1 MKNLKQFCIFTI
13 LAMLVFPHAFTAR
26 ASESATQQ
34 RDIISVKHKDSDG
47 TTHEYY
53 IEGMFD
59 GKEMADGSEVIIT
72 TQRGDTVISG
82 IYHDNTPHSSYI
94 DGIMTYVRNDRSKC
108 RLSGSFTL
116 ITCDAKH
123 RSFISK
129 KKRKWD
135 KFELRLEPGRINPI
149 NMSVDM
155 GDYRLMTKD
164 DGKIYTVFTTPK
176 TENQIAAIVSDMPRG
191 LFNFVNIDNSG
202 MSHFA
207 TALSALASR
216 EMGSRLKP
224 TRNDVFLSYNNQGME
239 LTLQTDLDNAEVLFG
254 DIDTP
259 SSLLQVDN
267 LTLLSDMTILPKGS
281 YTYTMPDSTIVS
293 GVFNHNDSFKSAP
306 NTIYLINNSQNHAL
320 CWTDPDGEQWDY
332 DKWLEIPQ
340 WADRSR
346 WYKILTEAKSPSDAI
361 AQLNEYINEHNI
373 AEQHKAE
380 EKQRKEAEAK
390 QQQQQAKQQ
399 SSEKYRQ
406 KYGEKFGRAIAE
418 KKLMIGMTKAM
429 VKEFIPAECYVVT
442 QRGNSETWT
451 FSEKKAEMSLM
462 SSRNGAEILMTT
474 RMLGMSIG
482 SLVRAGN
489 MMGIEIPL
497 VIQFTNGKVSSVTR

>member
-13 LAMLVFPHAFTAR
+13 FVMLVLSHAISAL
-26 ASESATQQ
+26 ASETSTQQ
-34 RDIISVKHKDSDG
+34 RDKISVKHKDFDG
-47 TTHEYY
+47 ATSEYY

-116 ITCDAKH
+116 ITGDAKH

-135 KFELRLEPGRINPI
+135 KFELRLESGRINPI

-155 GDYRLMTKD
+155 GGYRLITKD
-164 DGKIYTVFTTPK
+164 DGKLYTVFTTPK
-176 TENQIAAIVSDMPRG
+176 TENQIAAIVSDMSRG
-191 LFNFVNIDNSG
+191 LFSFEQLYDEKSS
-202 MSHFA
+202 MLRASHQ
-207 TALSALASR
+207 LAKKFLIR
-216 EMGSRLKP
+216 GR
-224 TRNDVFLSYNNQGME
+224 DVFLSYNGQMMH
-239 LTLQTDLDNAEVLFG
+239 LSKPKDLDNAEVLFG

-267 LTLLSDMTILPKGS
+267 LTLLSDMTIRPKGS
-281 YTYTMPDSTIVS
+281 YTYTIPDSTIVS
-293 GVFNHNDSFKSAP
+293 GVFTGSDSFKSAP
-306 NTIYLINNSQNHAL
+306 NIMYLINNSKNHSL
-320 CWTDPDGEQWDY
+320 KWSDSDGELWEY

-340 WADRSR
+340 WSDDSH
-346 WYKILTEAKSPSDAI
+346 WYEILKEAKSPSDAI
-361 AQLNEYINEHNI
+361 AQLNEYISEHNI
-373 AEQHKAE
+373 AEQRKAE
-380 EKQRKEAEAK
+380 EKQRKEDEEK
-390 QQQQQAKQQ
+390 HQQEQAYQHRIK
-399 SSEKYRQ
+399 KYQQ
-406 KYGEKFGRAIAE
+406 KYGEKFCKAIAE

-462 SSRNGAEILMTT
+462 SSKNGAEILMTT

-489 MMGIEIPL
+489 ILGVEIPL
-497 VIQFTNGKVSSVTR
+497 VIRFTNGKVSSVTR

>member
-13 LAMLVFPHAFTAR
+13 FVMLVLSHAISAL
-26 ASESATQQ
+26 ASETSTQQ
-34 RDIISVKHKDSDG
+34 RDKISVKFKDFDG
-47 TTHEYY
+47 ATSEYY
-53 IEGMFD
+53 IEGLFD

-82 IYHDNTPHSSYI
+82 IYHDNTPHNSYI
-94 DGIMTYVRNDRSKC
+94 DGIMTYVRNDKSKC

-116 ITCDAKH
+116 ITDDAKH

-135 KFELRLEPGRINPI
+135 KFELRLEAGRINPI

-164 DGKIYTVFTTPK
+164 DGKLYTVFNRIK
-176 TENQIAAIVSDMPRG
+176 TGNQLAAIKSDMPRG
-191 LFNFVNIDNSG
+191 IFSFEQLYDEKSS
-202 MSHFA
+202 MLRTSHQ
-207 TALSALASR
+207 LAR
-216 EMGSRLKP
+216 KFLIQG
-224 TRNDVFLSYNNQGME
+224 NDVFLSYNGQMMH
-239 LTLQTDLDNAEVLFG
+239 LSKPKDLDNAEVLFG

-267 LTLLSDMTILPKGS
+267 LTLLSDMTIRPKGS
-281 YTYTMPDSTIVS
+281 YTYTMSDSTIVS
-293 GVFNHNDSFKSAP
+293 GVFTYSDSFFSAP
-306 NTIYLINNSQNHAL
+306 NIIYLINNSQNHAL
-320 CWTDPDGEQWDY
+320 CWTDPAGEQRDY

-380 EKQRKEAEAK
+380 EKQRKETEAK

-399 SSEKYRQ
+399 STEKYRQ

-462 SSRNGAEILMTT
+462 SSRNGAEMLMTT

>member
-1 MKNLKQFCIFTI
+1 MHL
-13 LAMLVFPHAFTAR
+13 
-26 ASESATQQ
+26 
-34 RDIISVKHKDSDG
+34 
-47 TTHEYY
+47 
-53 IEGMFD
+53 
-59 GKEMADGSEVIIT
+59 
-72 TQRGDTVISG
+72 
-82 IYHDNTPHSSYI
+82 
-94 DGIMTYVRNDRSKC
+94 SK
-108 RLSGSFTL
+108 
-116 ITCDAKH
+116 
-123 RSFISK
+123 
-129 KKRKWD
+129 
-135 KFELRLEPGRINPI
+135 
-149 NMSVDM
+149 
-155 GDYRLMTKD
+155 
-164 DGKIYTVFTTPK
+164 PK
-176 TENQIAAIVSDMPRG
+176 
-191 LFNFVNIDNSG
+191 
-202 MSHFA
+202 
-207 TALSALASR
+207 
-216 EMGSRLKP
+216 
-224 TRNDVFLSYNNQGME
+224 
-239 LTLQTDLDNAEVLFG
+239 DLDNAEVLFG

-267 LTLLSDMTILPKGS
+267 LTLLSDMTIRPKGS
-281 YTYTMPDSTIVS
+281 YTYTMSDSTIVS
-293 GVFNHNDSFKSAP
+293 GVFTYSDSFFSAP
-306 NTIYLINNSQNHAL
+306 NIIYLINNSQNHAL
-320 CWTDPDGEQWDY
+320 CWTDPAGEQRDY

-380 EKQRKEAEAK
+380 EKQRKETEAK

-399 SSEKYRQ
+399 STEKYRQ

-462 SSRNGAEILMTT
+462 SSRNGAEMLMTT